1 MSLSKNKEFIC
12 LIKMSSYSTMR
23 GICFYKSKVTLK
35 MKNENKIMYI
45 NNFIKH
51 KSLISEL

>member
-12 LIKMSSYSTMR
+12 LIKMSSYTMR

>member
-1 MSLSKNKEFIC
+1 MSLSKNKGFMLDKNVI
-12 LIKMSSYSTMR
+12 IW